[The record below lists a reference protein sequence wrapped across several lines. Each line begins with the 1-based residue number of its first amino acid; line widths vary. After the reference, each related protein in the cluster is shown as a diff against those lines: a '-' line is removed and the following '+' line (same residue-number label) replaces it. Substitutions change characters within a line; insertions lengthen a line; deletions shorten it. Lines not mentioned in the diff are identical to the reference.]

1 MIKLSPL
8 FLFAFLFIYSTASY
22 SQDDIDASVSRFSL
36 IGYGSIGYAKVEND
50 NQANYDMNANSG
62 ELLLNYKFNNMY
74 GVFTGIAFTDLSGSG
89 FNEESIFYHER
100 SVLKIP
106 IGFSI
111 TNDLSYKLKTFFS
124 IGAFAQNIISDDYRY
139 LDTTVKDLYAGWN
152 FGAQFSFGITH
163 SFDDSFS
170 LGFLFTG
177 QSDFS
182 KVETTDNASFND
194 QQKITNLN
202 MLGLLFIWDF

>member
-1 MIKLSPL
+1 MIKLPPL
-8 FLFAFLFIYSTASY
+8 FLFAFLFIYNTASY
-22 SQDDIDASVSRFSL
+22 SQDDIDASFSRFS
-36 IGYGSIGYAKVEND
+36 IIVYGSIGYAKVEND

-62 ELLLNYKFNNMY
+62 ELLFNYKFNKKY
-74 GVFTGIAFTDLSGSG
+74 GVFTGIALTDLSGTG

-106 IGFSI
+106 VGFSI
-111 TNDLSYKLKTFFS
+111 TNNISDKLKTFLS
-124 IGAFAQNIISDDYRY
+124 IGAFAQNIISDEYRY
-139 LDTTVKDLYAGWN
+139 LDTTVKDLYEGWS

-163 SFDDSFS
+163 SFDESFS
-170 LGFLFTG
+170 LGLLFTG

-182 KVETTDNASFND
+182 KLETTDNASFND
-194 QQKITNLN
+194 EQKITNLN